1 MTPPDRSTLLRAAA
15 ARAVLE
21 VTDKGH
27 TLDAAVAKSARE
39 LPAADRPALQAIT
52 FGTIRSLL
60 RLQPA
65 IASLANRDWSKTAP
79 PVRALL
85 LTGVFELE
93 DAATPPHAVVTST
106 VEAVRVLGQP
116 KAAGYVNALLRRWQR
131 ERATALFAADRSPA
145 GRHAHPHW
153 LVQRLERDWA
163 ERAPDLL
170 AANNARAPLW
180 LRVNLSRTTREAFLT
195 RLAAAG
201 LAAVGA
207 DWVPSAVRLDPPVPV
222 EAIPGFAEGL
232 CSVQDAAA
240 QVAPYLLSPP
250 AVLADGSPRPL
261 RVLDACAAPGG
272 KTGHL
277 LETFPTALVTALDAD
292 AERVERI
299 HQNLDRLGL
308 ASRAAVKV
316 ADAAE
321 TTRWWDGQPF
331 DRIVLDV
338 PCSGTGVI
346 RRHPDIRLLRR
357 DADIES
363 FAAAQ
368 ERLLDALWPLL
379 VPGGELLYASCSV
392 LKAEN
397 GLLVRRFLRR
407 NPGALDVSES
417 ARLRLEALPAVVSPG
432 LPGFALLPGVADQ
445 DGFGYAL
452 LRSSAAPDLPAASI
466 PAQ

>member
-1 MTPPDRSTLLRAAA
+1 MSAPDRSTLLRAAA

-27 TLDAAVAKSARE
+27 TLESAVALAARD
-39 LPAADRPALQAIT
+39 LPPGDRAALQAIA

-65 IASLANRDWSKTAP
+65 IASLANRDWSKTAA

-131 ERATALFAADRSPA
+131 ERASALFAADRSPA
-145 GRHAHPHW
+145 GQSAHPNW
-153 LVQRLERDWA
+153 LVQAIERDWH
-163 ERAPDLL
+163 ERSPEIF

-180 LRVNLSRTTREAFLT
+180 LRVNLLRATREAFLAS
-195 RLAAAG
+195 LAEAG
-201 LAAVGA
+201 IGA
-207 DWVPSAVRLDPPVPV
+207 EACAWLPSAVRLHEPCPV
-222 EAIPGFAEGL
+222 EAIPGFAAGL

-250 AVLADGSPRPL
+250 PATAGGAAPL
-261 RVLDACAAPGG
+261 RILDACAAPGG

-277 LETFPTALVTALDAD
+277 LETFPTATVVALDDD
-292 AERVERI
+292 AGRAARVDE
-299 HQNLDRLGL
+299 NLARLGL
-308 ASRAAVKV
+308 TDRATVLV

-321 TTRWWDGQPF
+321 TAAWWDGRPF

-357 DADIES
+357 ATDIAG
-363 FAAAQ
+363 FVTAQ
-368 ERLLDALWPLL
+368 ERLLAALWPLL
-379 VPGGELLYASCSV
+379 APGGELLYASCSV

-397 GLLVRRFLRR
+397 GLLVRRFLRQTLE
-407 NPGALDVSES
+407 AVEVTES

-432 LPGFALLPGVADQ
+432 LPGLVLLPGAADQ
-445 DGFGYAL
+445 DGFGYAV
-452 LRSSAAPDLPAASI
+452 LRRQAAG
-466 PAQ
+466 AQ

>member
-1 MTPPDRSTLLRAAA
+1 MSAPDRSTLLRAAA

-27 TLDAAVAKSARE
+27 TLEAAVAMAARE
-39 LPAADRPALQAIT
+39 LPAGDRAALQAIA
-52 FGTIRSLL
+52 FGAIRSLL

-65 IASLANRDWSKTAP
+65 IASLANRDWSKTAA

-131 ERATALFAADRSPA
+131 ERASALFAADRSPA
-145 GRHAHPHW
+145 GQSAHPNW
-153 LVQRLERDWA
+153 LVQAIERDWH
-163 ERAPDLL
+163 ERAPEVFT
-170 AANNARAPLW
+170 ANNARAPLW
-180 LRVNLSRTTREAFLT
+180 LRVNLLRTTREAFLAS
-195 RLAAAG
+195 LSAAG
-201 LAAVGA
+201 IGA
-207 DWVPSAVRLDPPVPV
+207 EPCAWLPSAVRLHEPCPV
-222 EAIPGFAEGL
+222 EAIPGFLEGL

-240 QVAPYLLSPP
+240 QVTPYLLTSPLP
-250 AVLADGSPRPL
+250 ADAGAAPPL
-261 RVLDACAAPGG
+261 RLLDACAAPGG

-277 LETFPTALVTALDAD
+277 LETFPTATVVALDDD
-292 AERVERI
+292 ATRAARI
-299 HQNLDRLGL
+299 DENLARLGL
-308 ASRAAVKV
+308 ASRATVLV

-321 TTRWWDGQPF
+321 PSTWWDGRLF

-357 DADIES
+357 PTDIAG
-363 FAAAQ
+363 FVATQ
-368 ERLLDALWPLL
+368 ERLLKALWPLL
-379 VPGGELLYASCSV
+379 APGGLLLYASCSV

-397 GLLVRRFLRR
+397 GLLVRRFLRET
-407 NPGALDVSES
+407 PEAVDVTES
-417 ARLRLEALPAVVSPG
+417 ARLTLEALPAVVSPG
-432 LPGFALLPGVADQ
+432 LPGLVLLPGAADQ
-445 DGFGYAL
+445 DGFGYAV
-452 LRSSAAPDLPAASI
+452 LRRQTDGK
-466 PAQ
+466 Q